1 MNIHNNKHYVP
12 IKKIKDEFECDA
24 TIATKDGANDT
35 YDEIDVVEHKI
46 EEDNFIPVFQN
57 ILEHELIEV
66 MHY

>member
-1 MNIHNNKHYVP
+1 MNIHKNKHYVP
-12 IKKIKDEFECDA
+12 IKQEIKDEFEA
-24 TIATKDGANDT
+24 TIVMKDGANDT

-57 ILEHELIEV
+57 MLEHELIEV